1 MSVVCEWV
9 VEWGG
14 LLEEEGGGPGE
25 MNEGGRRKTALVIR
39 VGVVATAIT
48 QALPVSPPVDQ
59 WMQQH
64 PHYCIRSSHI
74 VHFSCDLST
83 CHRFSTT
90 QLATPQPATCKWR
103 EGEICNAFGSSTTN
117 GRR

>member
-14 LLEEEGGGPGE
+14 LLEEEGGSLGKME
-25 MNEGGRRKTALVIR
+25 KEGRRKTALVIR

-48 QALPVSPPVDQ
+48 QASSVSPPVDQ

-74 VHFSCDLST
+74 FSPL
-83 CHRFSTT
+83 
-90 QLATPQPATCKWR
+90 LL
-103 EGEICNAFGSSTTN
+103 
-117 GRR
+117 